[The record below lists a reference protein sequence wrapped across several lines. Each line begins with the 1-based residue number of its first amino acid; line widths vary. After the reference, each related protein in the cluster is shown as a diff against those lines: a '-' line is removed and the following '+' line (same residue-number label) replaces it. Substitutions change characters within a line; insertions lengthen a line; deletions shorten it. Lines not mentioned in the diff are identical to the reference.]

1 MTSPEDKFEPQG
13 AQPCVPGE
21 EEASSKLAQQ
31 LAAGRILAEY
41 REEANRRSSQFF
53 DERFPERGHFCGT
66 TDFRNQA
73 LNELELPEPPDLHL
87 PAARLPTMWNRDP
100 LAVLGVG
107 SAVVAFLLWAWPDSY
122 EPGNFSRSLFF
133 EAERL
138 PAVAVFLVLSLI
150 LLLLRRR

>member
-1 MTSPEDKFEPQG
+1 MTSSEDKFEPQG

-41 REEANRRSSQFF
+41 REEANRRSSQYF

-73 LNELELPEPPDLHL
+73 LNELELPEPPDLNLREPL
-87 PAARLPTMWNRDP
+87 PPIDW
-100 LAVLGVG
+100 LALLGVG
-107 SAVVAFLLWAWPDSY
+107 SVIVAFLLWAVPFCGLFLGSY
-122 EPGNFSRSLFF
+122 FCEQPFTVG
-133 EAERL
+133 RL
-138 PAVAVFLVLSLI
+138 PAVGTLLAFAVIL